1 MMTKYPEPFPKNHVI
16 VLFDFA
22 GTKKK
27 NKRKCHISKQPKFLS
42 MVNQPV
48 IP

>member
-1 MMTKYPEPFPKNHVI
+1 MTKYPEPFPKNHVI

-27 NKRKCHISKQPKFLS
+27 IKESVTSVSSQNFSAW
-42 MVNQPV
+42 
-48 IP
+48 